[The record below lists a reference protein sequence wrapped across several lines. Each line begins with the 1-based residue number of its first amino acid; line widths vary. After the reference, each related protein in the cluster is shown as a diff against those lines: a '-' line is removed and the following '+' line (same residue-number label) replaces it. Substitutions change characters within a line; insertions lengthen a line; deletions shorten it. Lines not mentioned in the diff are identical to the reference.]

1 MAEQVVDKDGS
12 FGTVLV
18 AGGANLA
25 IAVAKLVAGALTGS
39 SAMLAECAHSVAD
52 TVNQLFLLTALTR
65 SKKPADVQHPF
76 GYGME
81 RYFWSLLAAVGIFV
95 LGAGFSVYQGIH
107 ALLHPAPVEELL
119 VAYVVLGV
127 SFLFEGTSWV
137 KALVQLRR
145 EAGDRQ
151 VGLFQHVL
159 TTPDPTVKTVA
170 FEDTAAL
177 VGILVAAVGITLHAT
192 TGAGLWDGLA
202 SIAIGVL
209 LVGVAVSLGSSS
221 KRNLIGEALP
231 EHMRE
236 GLTTVIDE
244 TLGVDVVVELL
255 TMRLGPNDVLV
266 AARVDVDDTATGGDL
281 EQVADEW
288 SAASRRPIRR
298 SATCSSTPPR
308 QGRTRGTDRFEG
320 SAQLVCMVTD
330 WWGIGTGGRHPG
342 ADRRIAWPPE
352 SRQDASPRTSQRGW
366 TGCRGRAGTGWSSSG
381 WGPSGSSTASR

>member
-1 MAEQVVDKDGS
+1 MAEQAVDKEGS

-151 VGLFQHVL
+151 VGLFQHVF

-231 EHMRE
+231 EQMRE

-266 AARVDVDDTATGGDL
+266 AARVDVDDTASGGDL
-281 EQVADEW
+281 EQVADEV
-288 SAASRRPIRR
+288 
-298 SATCSSTPPR
+298 
-308 QGRTRGTDRFEG
+308 E
-320 SAQLVCMVTD
+320 
-330 WWGIGTGGRHPG
+330 
-342 ADRRIAWPPE
+342 RRIQEAYPE
-352 SRQDASPRTSQRGW
+352 VRHVFLDPT
-366 TGCRGRAGTGWSSSG
+366 TAG
-381 WGPSGSSTASR
+381 ANARR

>member
-1 MAEQVVDKDGS
+1 
-12 FGTVLV
+12 
-18 AGGANLA
+18 
-25 IAVAKLVAGALTGS
+25 VAKLVAGALTGS

-151 VGLFQHVL
+151 VGLFQHVF

-202 SIAIGVL
+202 SIAIGML

-231 EHMRE
+231 EQMRE

-281 EQVADEW
+281 EQVADEV
-288 SAASRRPIRR
+288 
-298 SATCSSTPPR
+298 
-308 QGRTRGTDRFEG
+308 E
-320 SAQLVCMVTD
+320 
-330 WWGIGTGGRHPG
+330 
-342 ADRRIAWPPE
+342 RRIQEAYPE
-352 SRQDASPRTSQRGW
+352 VRHVFLDPT
-366 TGCRGRAGTGWSSSG
+366 TAG
-381 WGPSGSSTASR
+381 ANARD

>member
-1 MAEQVVDKDGS
+1 MAEQVEGKDGS

-107 ALLHPAPVEELL
+107 ALLHPAPVEELV
-119 VAYVVLGV
+119 VAYAVLGV

-151 VGLFQHVL
+151 VGLFQHVF

-177 VGILVAAVGITLHAT
+177 VGILIAAVGITLHAT

-266 AARVDVDDTATGGDL
+266 AARVDVDDTASGGDL
-281 EQVADEW
+281 EQVADEV
-288 SAASRRPIRR
+288 
-298 SATCSSTPPR
+298 
-308 QGRTRGTDRFEG
+308 E
-320 SAQLVCMVTD
+320 
-330 WWGIGTGGRHPG
+330 
-342 ADRRIAWPPE
+342 RRIQEAYPE
-352 SRQDASPRTSQRGW
+352 VRHVFLDPT
-366 TGCRGRAGTGWSSSG
+366 TAG
-381 WGPSGSSTASR
+381 ANARR